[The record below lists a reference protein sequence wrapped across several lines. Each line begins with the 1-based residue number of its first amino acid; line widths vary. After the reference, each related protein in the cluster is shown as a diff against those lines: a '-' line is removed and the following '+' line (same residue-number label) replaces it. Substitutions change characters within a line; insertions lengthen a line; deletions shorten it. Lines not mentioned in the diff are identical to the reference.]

1 MAKVLSTDYTSL
13 YTRLNSVRSKF
24 GLSTYSIPSI
34 SGKVL
39 ALQNNSLSSLM
50 QSSYTDIKNRGYSST
65 IPVPN
70 TFAVSAGTLLK
81 YNSTVAIA
89 QSNLTQWENTCANY
103 SNHSDYG
110 DYRDYN
116 DDSDDSDNSNRS
128 KYGSDWIAVGSY
140 NEDNNTDGC
149 SSQGGPSNYYNGSD
163 HSDRS
168 CRFN

>member
-1 MAKVLSTDYTSL
+1 MLMAKVLSTDYTSL

-34 SGKVL
+34 NGKVL
-39 ALQNNSLSSLM
+39 ASQNNSLSSLM

-70 TFAVSAGTLLK
+70 TFAVSTGTLLK

-103 SNHSDYG
+103 SNYG
-110 DYRDYN
+110 

-128 KYGSDWIAVGSY
+128 NYGSDYTAIGSY
-140 NEDNNTDGC
+140 NEDNGGEGC
-149 SSQGGPSNYYNGSD
+149 NSDTGPSNDYNGGNY
-163 HSDRS
+163 SDRS
-168 CRFN
+168 CRWN

>member
-13 YTRLNSVRSKF
+13 YARLNSVRSKF

-34 SGKVL
+34 NGKVL
-39 ALQNNSLSSLM
+39 ASQNNSLSSLM

-65 IPVPN
+65 IPIPN

-89 QSNLTQWENTCANY
+89 QSNLTQWENTCAH
-103 SNHSDYG
+103 HSDYG
-110 DYRDYN
+110 DHS
-116 DDSDDSDNSNRS
+116 DDSDDGDRS
-128 KYGSDWIAVGSY
+128 KYGSDYIEVGTY
-140 NEDNNTDGC
+140 HEDNNTDGC

-163 HSDRS
+163 HSDQS
-168 CRFN
+168 CRLD